1 MPIAL
6 AVLIE
11 LLLTVCLFWL
21 ILFFSTLLHELGH
34 AALFWLSTGDGK
46 WNIRVG
52 SGKTLLD
59 TKRLCVKL
67 FPIDGFF
74 RPLERRAF
82 TKAQAVAT
90 LSGGPLVSLLLTVGL
105 FLLSRLDFDEDLFL
119 NIQSLVVWAFYV
131 NAGIFLWSALPVPY
145 FWGEM
150 RGEPSDG
157 LQILRTLRKRS

>member
-6 AVLIE
+6 AVILE
-11 LLLTVCLFWL
+11 LLLTVCLLWL

-52 SGKTLLD
+52 SGKPLLD

-67 FPIDGFF
+67 FPIDGFL
-74 RPLERRAF
+74 RPLERREF
-82 TKAQAVAT
+82 TKAQFVAG

-105 FLLSRLDFDEDLFL
+105 FLLSRQHFDEDLFL
-119 NIQSLVVWAFYV
+119 NVQSLVAWAFYI
-131 NAGIFLWSALPVPY
+131 NLSIFLTSLLPIPY
-145 FWGEM
+145 FFGEN
-150 RGEPSDG
+150 RGYPSDG
-157 LQILRTLRKRS
+157 LQILRMFRKKS

>member
-6 AVLIE
+6 AVIIE
-11 LLLTVCLFWL
+11 LLLAVSLLWL
-21 ILFFSTLLHELGH
+21 TLFFSTLLHELGH
-34 AALFWLSTGDGK
+34 AALFRLSTGDGR
-46 WNIRVG
+46 WQIRVG

-82 TKAQAVAT
+82 TRVQLVAT

-105 FLLSRLDFDEDLFL
+105 FLFSRLDFDEDLFL
-119 NIQSLVVWAFYV
+119 NVQSLVVWASYA
-131 NAGIFLWSALPVPY
+131 NAGIFLMSALPIFY
-145 FWGEM
+145 FFGET
-150 RGEPSDG
+150 RGYPSDG
-157 LQILRTLRKRS
+157 LQILRTLRKKT